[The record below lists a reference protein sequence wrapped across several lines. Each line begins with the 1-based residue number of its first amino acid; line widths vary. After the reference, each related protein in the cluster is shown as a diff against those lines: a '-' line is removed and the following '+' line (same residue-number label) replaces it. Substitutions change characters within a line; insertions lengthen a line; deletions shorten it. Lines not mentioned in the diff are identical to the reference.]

1 MFTEGLDEKA
11 VSWVNQ
17 GLNVKEKAESP
28 IFNERFS
35 LGSHTDPSLL
45 LEKKREFL
53 LSPILP
59 PLRFHSGLLGPHGDS
74 IFGFEDD
81 GESVA
86 SAPEDAEMEYSDPFD
101 EVALGSSDSE
111 FQENEITASR
121 DDEDYSD
128 TNFDKS
134 RRYVGLNPGLGRL
147 GEERSVSASE
157 ERHSGEFTDTTHAEG
172 SAPQINTEIRTPSAP
187 PMIETRN
194 HRSANET
201 TDDIKSS
208 HDITG
213 QVYDNPQTEPSGSDL
228 NAPKRWEV
236 LDSNTEKNNEAVYP
250 RQIDE
255 PRAREA
261 STGAGARVQV
271 PFRQTV
277 SVDRAPIYST
287 SGQSAWQTLVAYEA
301 CTRLCLQAWARGC
314 MEAPEFLRDE
324 CIALRNAFGL
334 QKFLLQPQIELLRE
348 GRSDATMEEICTVK
362 AKKVVA
368 KIKVEVKRI
377 RIVPHYPR
385 QRLQAT
391 NSQWGLAYM
400 QVGAHYVRQV
410 SAQLKSSMNSLKV
423 VQFAGISHDA
433 FSCMLQLKSASDE
446 TQLEP
451 GSAISL
457 QPASGEAYIFFPESQ
472 ADALLVEVRDSK
484 GGIQGRSMVQISSLN
499 DNLNDRVRWW
509 PIYDEDSQCVGKV
522 QLAISCTNTSCET
535 SSVKCAP
542 VSETFAYDLVLEA
555 AMRSQHFHSRN
566 LRLYGPWKWLLTEF
580 AEYYG
585 VSDSYTKLRYLSH
598 VMDVAMPTKDCLELA
613 YELLVPVIK
622 SRNENNLNR
631 QEKRILFECE
641 AQVGRLLTTVFENY
655 KSLDDLSPTGLAS
668 DLFGPSSDSAA
679 PALGPAV
686 QIYALLHDV
695 LSLEAQ
701 TTLRT
706 YLQTAARKR
715 SKRHMLDT
723 DEYMSANADGFL
735 TDTETMS
742 TAYRK
747 MKTLCMNIS
756 NEIYRDIKIHN
767 QHIFPSSIDLP
778 NIAAAVYSTELCN
791 RLRSFLVACPPSGP
805 SPHVTELLLATAD
818 FEGSLFSWNISPI
831 NGGVDSKN
839 LFHHYVVLWIQDKR
853 DYLIDLCKGDK
864 EPLCGI
870 TTQNSTSPFVED
882 MYEHI
887 KEMLNEYKVV
897 INRWPQ
903 YSLILE
909 SAVADIERA
918 TMKALEKQ
926 FSEIL
931 MPLKDSIQK
940 KLGMQVQKFTRR
952 QSVSLYIVPNQLGTF
967 LNTVKRILDI
977 LHCKVE
983 SILKSWASCI
993 PDVEEKRAG
1002 VVGEQLNGITVMLR
1016 TKYKNYLQALV
1027 DKLMRNTE
1035 ANRSIR
1041 LKKVL
1046 EETKEAEGEAEIR
1059 ERMQPLS
1066 LQLAETIS
1074 NLHDVFSSR
1083 IFVTICRGFWDRMGQ
1098 CILSFLESK
1107 KENRIW
1113 YRGSYHALAILD
1125 DTFASQMQRLQGN
1138 SLQDKDVD
1146 PPRSV
1151 IESRS
1156 ILCRDT
1162 QNAAERSNYYYF

>member
-11 VSWVNQ
+11 LSWINQ
-17 GLNVKEKAESP
+17 GLNVKEKADSP
-28 IFNERFS
+28 IFSERFS

-45 LEKKREFL
+45 LNKKREFL
-53 LSPILP
+53 LSPVLP
-59 PLRFHSGLLGPHGDS
+59 PLRFHSGLLGAHRDTT
-74 IFGFEDD
+74 IGFEDD

-86 SAPEDAEMEYSDPFD
+86 SAPDDAELEYSDPFD
-101 EVALGSSDSE
+101 EGALGSSDSE
-111 FQENEITASR
+111 LQENEATTSR
-121 DDEDYSD
+121 DDEDSFG

-134 RRYVGLNPGLGRL
+134 QRFVGLNPRI
-147 GEERSVSASE
+147 GEGKSVSASE
-157 ERHSGEFTDTTHAEG
+157 ERNSRESTDTTHAEG
-172 SAPQINTEIRTPSAP
+172 STPQIRPEIGTPSAP
-187 PMIETRN
+187 PMIETGN
-194 HRSANET
+194 HRSIHET
-201 TDDIKSS
+201 TDDIPSS
-208 HDITG
+208 QGITG
-213 QVYDNPQTEPSGSDL
+213 QVYGHLQTQPSASNFD
-228 NAPKRWEV
+228 APKGGEV
-236 LDSNTEKNNEAVYP
+236 YFDSNKESFNHEATCP
-250 RQIDE
+250 RQMDA
-255 PRAREA
+255 PRARE
-261 STGAGARVQV
+261 SSIGAGVQV
-271 PFRQTV
+271 PSRQTA

-348 GRSDATMEEICTVK
+348 ERSDATMEETCTVK

-368 KIKVEVKRI
+368 KIKVEVKKI

-391 NSQWGLAYM
+391 NSQWGLPYM
-400 QVGAHYVRQV
+400 QVGAQYVRQV
-410 SAQLKSSMNSLKV
+410 SAQLKSRMYSLKAV
-423 VQFAGISHDA
+423 PFAGISHDA

-451 GSAISL
+451 GSAISM
-457 QPASGEAYIFFPESQ
+457 QPGSGESYVFFPESQ

-484 GGIQGRSMVQISSLN
+484 GGIQGRSVIQVSLLN

-509 PIYDEDSQCVGKV
+509 PIYDDDSECVGKV

-535 SSVKCAP
+535 SSVKCGP

-585 VSDSYTKLRYLSH
+585 VSDSYTKLRYLSY

-622 SRNENNLNR
+622 ARNENNLNR
-631 QEKRILFECE
+631 QEKRILFDCE

-679 PALGPAV
+679 PALAPAV

-701 TTLRT
+701 NILRT

-715 SKRHMLDT
+715 CKRHMLET

-735 TDTETMS
+735 TDMETMT

-747 MKTLCMNIS
+747 MKTLCINIS
-756 NEIYRDIKIHN
+756 SEIYKDIKIHN

-791 RLRSFLVACPPSGP
+791 RLRGFLVACPPSGP

-839 LFHHYVVLWIQDKR
+839 LFHHYIVLWIQDKQ

-864 EPLCGI
+864 APLCGI

-887 KEMLNEYKVV
+887 KAMLDEYKVV

-903 YSLILE
+903 YSLLLE
-909 SAVADIERA
+909 SAIADVERA

-926 FSEIL
+926 FNEIL

-952 QSVSLYIVPNQLGTF
+952 QSVSHYIVPNQLGTF

-977 LHCKVE
+977 LHCKIE
-983 SILKSWASCI
+983 SILKSWASFL
-993 PDVEEKRAG
+993 PGVEERRAG

-1027 DKLMRNTE
+1027 EKLVRNTE

-1041 LKKVL
+1041 LKKIL

-1066 LQLAETIS
+1066 LQLAEIIS

-1083 IFVTICRGFWDRMGQ
+1083 IFVAICRGFWDRMGQ

-1113 YRGSYHALAILD
+1113 YKGSYYALVILD

-1138 SLQDKDVD
+1138 SLQDKDLD

>member
-11 VSWVNQ
+11 LSWINQ
-17 GLNVKEKAESP
+17 GLNVKEKADSP
-28 IFNERFS
+28 IFSERFS

-45 LEKKREFL
+45 LSKKREFL
-53 LSPILP
+53 LSPVLP
-59 PLRFHSGLLGPHGDS
+59 PLRFHSGLLGAHRDTT
-74 IFGFEDD
+74 IGFEDD

-86 SAPEDAEMEYSDPFD
+86 SAPDDAELEYSDPFD
-101 EVALGSSDSE
+101 EGALGSSDSE
-111 FQENEITASR
+111 LQENEATTSR
-121 DDEDYSD
+121 DDEDSFG

-134 RRYVGLNPGLGRL
+134 QRFVGLNPRI
-147 GEERSVSASE
+147 GEGKSVSASE
-157 ERHSGEFTDTTHAEG
+157 ERNSRESTDTTHAEG
-172 SAPQINTEIRTPSAP
+172 STNQIRPEIGTPSAP
-187 PMIETRN
+187 PMIETGN
-194 HRSANET
+194 HRSVHET
-201 TDDIKSS
+201 TDNIPSS
-208 HDITG
+208 QCITG
-213 QVYDNPQTEPSGSDL
+213 QVYDHLQTQPSGSNFD
-228 NAPKRWEV
+228 APKGGEV
-236 LDSNTEKNNEAVYP
+236 YLDSNKESFNHEATCP
-250 RQIDE
+250 RQMDA
-255 PRAREA
+255 PRARE
-261 STGAGARVQV
+261 SSIGAGVQV
-271 PFRQTV
+271 PSRQTA

-314 MEAPEFLRDE
+314 CLLRRCAD
-324 CIALRNAFGL
+324 IVMDRL

-348 GRSDATMEEICTVK
+348 ERSDATMEETCTVK

-368 KIKVEVKRI
+368 KIKVEG
-377 RIVPHYPR
+377 IVHAKLTHMPCF
-385 QRLQAT
+385 L
-391 NSQWGLAYM
+391 
-400 QVGAHYVRQV
+400 
-410 SAQLKSSMNSLKV
+410 
-423 VQFAGISHDA
+423 IS
-433 FSCMLQLKSASDE
+433 
-446 TQLEP
+446 
-451 GSAISL
+451 
-457 QPASGEAYIFFPESQ
+457 FPESQ
-472 ADALLVEVRDSK
+472 ADALLVEVRDLK
-484 GGIQGRSMVQISSLN
+484 GGIQGRSVIQVSLLN
-499 DNLNDRVRWW
+499 DNL
-509 PIYDEDSQCVGKV
+509 CG
-522 QLAISCTNTSCET
+522 
-535 SSVKCAP
+535 P

-585 VSDSYTKLRYLSH
+585 VSDSYTKLRYLSY

-622 SRNENNLNR
+622 ARNENNLNR
-631 QEKRILFECE
+631 QEKRILFDCE

-679 PALGPAV
+679 PALAPAV

-701 TTLRT
+701 NILRT

-715 SKRHMLDT
+715 CKRHMLET

-735 TDTETMS
+735 TDMETMS

-747 MKTLCMNIS
+747 MKTLCINVS
-756 NEIYRDIKIHN
+756 SEIYKDIKIHN

-791 RLRSFLVACPPSGP
+791 RLRGFLMACPPSSP

-839 LFHHYVVLWIQDKR
+839 LFHHYIELWIQDKQ

-864 EPLCGI
+864 APLCGI

-887 KEMLNEYKVV
+887 KAMLDEYKVV

-903 YSLILE
+903 YSLLLE
-909 SAVADIERA
+909 SAIADVERA

-926 FSEIL
+926 FNEIL

-977 LHCKVE
+977 LHCKIE
-983 SILKSWASCI
+983 SILKSWASCL
-993 PDVEEKRAG
+993 PGVEEKRAG

-1027 DKLMRNTE
+1027 EKLVRNTE

-1041 LKKVL
+1041 LKKIL

-1066 LQLAETIS
+1066 LQLAEIIS

-1083 IFVTICRGFWDRMGQ
+1083 IFVAICRGFWDRMGQ

-1113 YRGSYHALAILD
+1113 YKGSYYALVILD

-1138 SLQDKDVD
+1138 SLQDKDLD